1 MKDEAQT
8 KKLMNDLCSC
18 EKYMLAMMEVSNA
31 AEKFDSMLFQI
42 QFKAKVEEIN
52 ESISAL
58 TKACNDVKNSIR
70 FRKLL
75 AIILTIGNQINTG
88 GDGNMAE
95 GFTLDA
101 LLKLNEVSCFSEDIF
116 ALNNVLVM
124 SRKLKPIRIFY
135 HFL

>member
-1 MKDEAQT
+1 
-8 KKLMNDLCSC
+8 
-18 EKYMLAMMEVSNA
+18 
-31 AEKFDSMLFQI
+31 
-42 QFKAKVEEIN
+42 
-52 ESISAL
+52 
-58 TKACNDVKNSIR
+58 
-70 FRKLL
+70 L

-101 LLKLNEVSCFSEDIF
+101 LLKLNEVSCFSENIF
-116 ALNNVLVM
+116 ALNNILVM